1 MYIAV
6 RFQKNTSKCLKKDN
20 AIFRLQRDGKNLPT
34 SDYVFNVCL
43 YFDQSCCVSSLSM
56 GDLRNVLNSLKSS
69 TIDSVPQNVEESRY
83 DDKENN
89 EEQFQ
94 IGEAVACIW
103 QEDVGYNITWYLG
116 IVDQIVNDKVDVSH
130 MRKSDKQGLS

>member
-1 MYIAV
+1 
-6 RFQKNTSKCLKKDN
+6 
-20 AIFRLQRDGKNLPT
+20 
-34 SDYVFNVCL
+34 
-43 YFDQSCCVSSLSM
+43 M

-69 TIDSVPQNVEESRY
+69 TIDSVPQNVEESQY

-103 QEDVGYNITWYLG
+103 QEDVGYNTIWYLG
-116 IVDQIVNDKVDVSH
+116 IVDQIVGDKVYVLY
-130 MRKSDKQGLS
+130 MRKLDKQGLSWLFPDEAEMHHTIKSLLEILRLDIQRQA

>member
-1 MYIAV
+1 M
-6 RFQKNTSKCLKKDN
+6 
-20 AIFRLQRDGKNLPT
+20 
-34 SDYVFNVCL
+34 
-43 YFDQSCCVSSLSM
+43 YFDQSCHVSSLTM

-69 TIDSVPQNVEESRY
+69 TIDSVPQNVEESQY

-103 QEDVGYNITWYLG
+103 QEDVGYNTIWYLG
-116 IVDQIVNDKVDVSH
+116 IVDQIVGDKVYVLY
-130 MRKSDKQGLS
+130 MRKLDKQGLSWLFPDEAEMHHTIKSLLEILRLDIQRQA